1 MPCSDPTWNM
11 KSPRLDA
18 RGCASASR
26 AFNPLVTICYL
37 PPLVSKLR
45 LREAAAVAFDHLG
58 AEHLGAEAGVLLGVG
73 TAQLVVHV
81 QRRGAVSE
89 RPEQM
94 PEAGRVGAARDEAG
108 DPAAGVHADAS
119 ALNRITPSST
129 QSHERPS
136 SIC

>member
-1 MPCSDPTWNM
+1 VAGGS
-11 KSPRLDA
+11 K
-18 RGCASASR
+18 
-26 AFNPLVTICYL
+26 LVTTCYL

-81 QRRGAVSE
+81 QRRGAVAE

-108 DPAAGVHADAS
+108 DLAAGRDQLMLADEALDTVAQLLHA
-119 ALNRITPSST
+119 
-129 QSHERPS
+129 
-136 SIC
+136 SIVPRTRATGR